1 MRFLTHLSFT
11 GEQFIH
17 TGFCPSG
24 SSRVLADAEITSDTL
39 GTLFG
44 ARSSYRTDGFAL
56 YISKTYLQDD
66 YGSHSA
72 NIPVSGSGRHLF
84 EKRQNTLRMDD
95 IPLYISPEEDFSC
108 SAPLTILALNSGGSM
123 TTGLPVTGKLYSVK
137 IYDGD
142 NLLMDLIPALS
153 DDDQPGL
160 YDKCTGK
167 FYPSASA
174 TPFLPGE
181 PLQRTFTAAFPGSSS
196 GCFARVY
203 PIGVTGSMQ
212 AEGTQLAALG

>member
-66 YGSHSA
+66 YGSHSV
-72 NIPVSGSGRHLF
+72 NIPVSGAGRHLF

-123 TTGLPVTGKLYSVK
+123 MTGLPVTGKLYSVK
-137 IYDGD
+137 I
-142 NLLMDLIPALS
+142 
-153 DDDQPGL
+153 
-160 YDKCTGK
+160 
-167 FYPSASA
+167 
-174 TPFLPGE
+174 
-181 PLQRTFTAAFPGSSS
+181 
-196 GCFARVY
+196 
-203 PIGVTGSMQ
+203 
-212 AEGTQLAALG
+212 